1 MVAPTTLLMGSR
13 SPGQDAARLRVAVA
27 PSGALLVDTA
37 GADADEGGDGLTPAI
52 RARVIAAFRRGPG
65 HGLLHLGTAELDV
78 SLAPALAFLRDLGRA
93 FATRLRSTPDLEDLR
108 ERVEVDCP
116 ADERARLASAVPPM
130 PGSEYVD
137 VDWVTARWTEIG
149 RAFSEE
155 IRGHRGAV
163 AEWLQAR
170 HPSWHL
176 VGRVCLHLAEN
187 RGDDEHPFAF
197 LATYAARAGAAGKVQ
212 HRPLA
217 RALEESS
224 ARGDRHA
231 LLHLLVPLQ
240 RAAKNSEWL
249 AGLVDSGAIYQ
260 PLAWTPAEA
269 HRFLR
274 EIPAFEAAGLVVRVP
289 DWWRARHPARP
300 EVTVRLGEKRP
311 GLLGMEAL
319 LDFSVD
325 VTLGNEKLSAAEL
338 RALLASAD
346 GLVRVRG
353 QWVELDRERLRELL
367 DHWERVRHGAGASG
381 LSFLDGMRL
390 LAGASELGRADGALA
405 GGGGWLRVEAGAW
418 LAQTLAGLRGPAGL
432 AGADPGSDLHGTLR
446 PYQKTGVSWLWFA
459 SSLTLGVCLADD
471 MGLGKT
477 IQVLGLLLLHK
488 RRRRRGEPPHILVV
502 PASLVANWQA
512 ELERFAP
519 SLAVLVAHPSAMP
532 AREIAEMGGA
542 ELTVDLVITT
552 YGTLARIDAL
562 RARDWSL
569 AILDEAQA
577 IKNPGAR
584 QTQAVKALR
593 ARARVALT
601 GTLVENRL
609 GDLWSIFDFLN
620 PGLLGSAS
628 QFGAFV
634 KRLADRA
641 EEPYAPLRRLVQP
654 YLLRRLKT
662 DRSVVA
668 DLPDKTEVKAF
679 CLLSRP
685 QAALYQKA
693 VQELEGVLAGL
704 RQGIERRGL
713 VLAHL
718 MRFKQICNHPS
729 QWLGDGAWD
738 EAGSGKLARLRE
750 ITEAIAAKQ
759 EKALVF
765 TQFREATDPLAAFLA
780 SVFGRPGLI
789 LHGQTPVKDRGELV
803 RRFQEDP
810 AVGFFVLS
818 VKAGGIGLNLTAAA
832 HVVHFDRWWNPA
844 VENQATD
851 RAYRI
856 GQHRNVLVHKLVCRG
871 TVEERIDQL
880 IEDKQSLA
888 RGLLEGGGEALLT
901 EMSNEELMAMVALD
915 LGRATAEA

>member
-1 MVAPTTLLMGSR
+1 VTGKEAGGPRIDRRLSLAISPSGRLRLVGSPDEEPLEPKPAEAIAAAFARGSADGLFHLGAVEVSTRLPPTLAFFR
-13 SPGQDAARLRVAVA
+13 DFARLFVSRLCAIGDIEDRRDHVEVPCPPGELERLAGEV
-27 PSGALLVDTA
+27 PPVA
-37 GADADEGGDGLTPAI
+37 GA
-52 RARVIAAFRRGPG
+52 
-65 HGLLHLGTAELDV
+65 
-78 SLAPALAFLRDLGRA
+78 
-93 FATRLRSTPDLEDLR
+93 
-108 ERVEVDCP
+108 
-116 ADERARLASAVPPM
+116 
-130 PGSEYVD
+130 EYVD
-137 VDWVTARWTEIG
+137 GARLQAWW
-149 RAFSEE
+149 ADLEE
-155 IRGHRGAV
+155 FFRGEARRHRGSIQAY
-163 AEWLQAR
+163 LQAKN
-170 HPSWHL
+170 PIWNL
-176 VGRVCLHLAEN
+176 VGRVYFHLAEN
-187 RGDDEHPFAF
+187 KQDGDHPFAF
-197 LATYAARAGAAGKVQ
+197 LATYTTRLSGQARLQ
-212 HRPLA
+212 HLPLGQ
-217 RALEESS
+217 ALRTF
-224 ARGDRHA
+224 AGDRPA
-231 LLHLLVPLQ
+231 LLSLLAPVD
-240 RAAKNSEWL
+240 RAAAQSRFLKD
-249 AGLVDSGAIYQ
+249 LVDAGEIFQ

-289 DWWRARHPARP
+289 DWWRARHPPRP
-300 EVTVRLGEKRP
+300 EVTVRVGEKRP
-311 GLLGMEAL
+311 GLLGMDAL

-325 VTLGNEKLSAAEL
+325 VTLGDETLSPAEL

-353 QWVELDRERLRELL
+353 RWVELDRERLRELL
-367 DHWERVRHGAGASG
+367 DHWERVRRGAGTNG

-390 LAGASELGRADGALA
+390 LAGASEAGRDDGATV
-405 GGGGWLRVEAGAW
+405 GSGGWSRVEAGAW
-418 LAQTLAGLRGPAGL
+418 LARTLAGLRGPDKL
-432 AGADPGSDLHGTLR
+432 DGADLGRDFRGTLR

-459 SSLTLGVCLADD
+459 SSLRLGVCLADD

-488 RRRRRGEPPHILVV
+488 RRRTRGDPPHLLIV
-502 PASLVANWQA
+502 PASLLANWQA
-512 ELERFAP
+512 EIERFAP
-519 SLAVLVAHPSAMP
+519 SLTARVAHPSAMP
-532 AREIAEMGGA
+532 ARELGELGSA
-542 ELTVDLVITT
+542 ELAGVDLVITT
-552 YGTLARIDAL
+552 YGTLAHIDAL

-569 AILDEAQA
+569 AIVDEAQA

-584 QTQAVKALR
+584 QTRAVKALR

-601 GTLVENRL
+601 GTPVENRL

-620 PGLLGSAS
+620 PGLLGSAT
-628 QFGAFV
+628 QFAAFV
-634 KRLADRA
+634 KRLAARP
-641 EEPYAPLRRLVQP
+641 EEPYAPLRRLIQP

-662 DRSVVA
+662 DRSIVA

-693 VQELEGVLAGL
+693 VHELEGTLAGL

-713 VLAHL
+713 VLAYL

-750 ITEAIAAKQ
+750 IAEAVAAKQ

-765 TQFREATDPLAAFLA
+765 TQFREATEPLAAFLA
-780 SVFGRPGLI
+780 GVFGRPGLV
-789 LHGQTPVKDRGELV
+789 LHGQTPVKERGGLV

-810 AVGFFVLS
+810 AVPFFVLS
-818 VKAGGIGLNLTAAA
+818 VKAGGTGLNLTAAT

-871 TVEERIDQL
+871 TVEERIDRL
-880 IEDKQSLA
+880 IEAKQSLA
-888 RGLLEGGGEALLT
+888 RGLLEGGGDALLT
-901 EMSNEELMAMVALD
+901 EMSNEELMAMVTLD
-915 LGRATAEA
+915 VDRATAEA

>member
-1 MVAPTTLLMGSR
+1 
-13 SPGQDAARLRVAVA
+13 
-27 PSGALLVDTA
+27 
-37 GADADEGGDGLTPAI
+37 
-52 RARVIAAFRRGPG
+52 
-65 HGLLHLGTAELDV
+65 
-78 SLAPALAFLRDLGRA
+78 
-93 FATRLRSTPDLEDLR
+93 
-108 ERVEVDCP
+108 
-116 ADERARLASAVPPM
+116 
-130 PGSEYVD
+130 
-137 VDWVTARWTEIG
+137 
-149 RAFSEE
+149 
-155 IRGHRGAV
+155 
-163 AEWLQAR
+163 
-170 HPSWHL
+170 
-176 VGRVCLHLAEN
+176 
-187 RGDDEHPFAF
+187 
-197 LATYAARAGAAGKVQ
+197 
-212 HRPLA
+212 
-217 RALEESS
+217 
-224 ARGDRHA
+224 
-231 LLHLLVPLQ
+231 
-240 RAAKNSEWL
+240 
-249 AGLVDSGAIYQ
+249 
-260 PLAWTPAEA
+260 
-269 HRFLR
+269 
-274 EIPAFEAAGLVVRVP
+274 
-289 DWWRARHPARP
+289 
-300 EVTVRLGEKRP
+300 
-311 GLLGMEAL
+311 
-319 LDFSVD
+319 
-325 VTLGNEKLSAAEL
+325 
-338 RALLASAD
+338 
-346 GLVRVRG
+346 LVRVRG
-353 QWVELDRERLRELL
+353 RWVELDRERLRDLL
-367 DHWERVRHGAGASG
+367 DHWERVRRDAGASG

-390 LAGASELGRADGALA
+390 LAGASALERPEGATVA
-405 GGGGWLRVEAGAW
+405 GGGWLRVEAGAW
-418 LAQTLAGLRGPAGL
+418 LAQTLAGLRGPEGL
-432 AGADPGSDLHGTLR
+432 AGADPGPDLHGTLR

-459 SSLTLGVCLADD
+459 SSLRLGACLADD

-488 RRRRRGEPPHILVV
+488 RHRTRGEPPHLLVV

-512 ELERFAP
+512 EIERFAP

-532 AREIAEMGGA
+532 ARELAEMGSA
-542 ELTVDLVITT
+542 ELAGLDLVITT

-569 AILDEAQA
+569 TILDEAQA

-601 GTLVENRL
+601 GTPVENRL

-620 PGLLGSAS
+620 PGLLGSAT
-628 QFGAFV
+628 QFTAFV
-634 KRLADRA
+634 KRLADRP

-662 DRSVVA
+662 DRAVAA

-693 VQELEGVLAGL
+693 VQELEGVLTGL

-713 VLAHL
+713 VLAYL

-729 QWLGDGAWD
+729 QWLGDGTWD

-750 ITEAIAAKQ
+750 IAEAIAAKQ

-765 TQFREATDPLAAFLA
+765 TQFREATEPLAAFLA
-780 SVFGRPGLI
+780 DVFGRPGLI
-789 LHGQTPVKDRGELV
+789 LHGQTPVKERGGLV

-818 VKAGGIGLNLTAAA
+818 LKAGGSGLNLTAAA

-871 TVEERIDQL
+871 TVEERIDRL

-915 LGRATAEA
+915 LGRAIAEA